1 MWRSKSWRE
10 KLEDDIYHDLYDSY
24 QEEKRREGIERR
36 SLSPEDIEERERR
49 RMEKSEKRKRKREE
63 YEERPKAWAKERET
77 ECEEAKQR
85 KKYAEK
91 AIPDSL
97 IKRLIE
103 RPRTFRSYLMI
114 PCTIVLAFINPLT
127 LIAIIPLI
135 ILFVMSNSLD
145 DGVGGWALLGSC
157 IVLDIFAF
165 CGNMWFGIVFLGVA
179 IITGILLDEKL
190 WLFSLIIGLVFD
202 IGIAIFYG
210 GSTFAYVLPASLVVV
225 VCFMLYDT
233 SKKSNPIRQLYFNE
247 AKRSLSTEM
256 YQDLVRDI
264 SKPNMYQDLF
274 RDISKN

>member
-10 KLEDDIYHDLYDSY
+10 KLEDDIYHDLYRSY
-24 QEEKRREGIERR
+24 HEEKIKEEIERDLWEQE
-36 SLSPEDIEERERR
+36 SERERKR
-49 RMEKSEKRKRKREE
+49 LEEKKKNFDYKRWEE
-63 YEERPKAWAKERET
+63 SVKEQT
-77 ECEEAKQR
+77 EAKQR
-85 KKYAEK
+85 TKYAEK

-97 IKRLIE
+97 IKRLFE
-103 RPRTFRSYLMI
+103 RPRSFRSFIMI
-114 PCTIVLAFINPLT
+114 LCSIVLAFINPIT
-127 LIAIIPLI
+127 LIATIPFI
-135 ILFVMSNSLD
+135 VLFAMTNSLD
-145 DGVGGWALLGSC
+145 DGVGGWVLLGSC

-179 IITGILLDEKL
+179 IITGIILDDKL

-202 IGIAIFYG
+202 MGIALSYG
-210 GSTFAYVLPASLVVV
+210 GSTCAYVLPASVVVV

-264 SKPNMYQDLF
+264 SK
-274 RDISKN
+274 K